1 LTIVR
6 LKVVV
11 TFVALAVLTSSC
23 AGQSSPTTQAD
34 AGSDGI
40 DARASADVGS
50 PGSCLRIRACASL
63 CDDEGCVQR
72 CIDQASDPA
81 RALYEQ
87 LETCARAACPDAQD
101 ATCRCQVECV
111 FPGACT
117 DLQDMCSDGMD
128 DPQCVRCF

>member
-1 LTIVR
+1 MAR
-6 LKVVV
+6 LGVAV
-11 TFVALAVLTSSC
+11 TFVALVALTSSC
-23 AGQSSPTTQAD
+23 ARDASPTTHAD

-40 DARASADVGS
+40 DARGSADVGI
-50 PGSCLRIRACASL
+50 PGSCLRLRACASL
-63 CDDEGCVQR
+63 CGDEACVQR
-72 CIDQASDPA
+72 CIDQASAPA
-81 RALYEQ
+81 RAVYEQ

-117 DLQDMCSDGMD
+117 DLQDMCSEGMD